1 MPERKYLLAAGI
13 AALLGLGGAFF
24 FLGYLL
30 HYIILLLIIALGVM
44 VYYIRHI
51 AQAQV
56 TVDDV
61 EKDEVV
67 GRGKLEFEKIVADAR
82 NFKLNGDED
91 SALECYGK
99 AMKIYEWL
107 ADKQLGEDDAGLL
120 FSRLEGLKR
129 EIEK

>member
-1 MPERKYLLAAGI
+1 MPERKYVLETGFAGLLA
-13 AALLGLGGAFF
+13 LGAAFF
-24 FLGYLL
+24 FLGYIL
-30 HYIILLLIIALGVM
+30 HYILLILIIALGVM

-61 EKDEVV
+61 EKDEMV
-67 GRGKLEFEKIVADAR
+67 GRGKLEFDKIVAEAR
-82 NFKLNGDED
+82 NFKLNGDQG
-91 SALECYGK
+91 SALECYNK

-120 FSRLEGLKR
+120 FSRLEGLKK